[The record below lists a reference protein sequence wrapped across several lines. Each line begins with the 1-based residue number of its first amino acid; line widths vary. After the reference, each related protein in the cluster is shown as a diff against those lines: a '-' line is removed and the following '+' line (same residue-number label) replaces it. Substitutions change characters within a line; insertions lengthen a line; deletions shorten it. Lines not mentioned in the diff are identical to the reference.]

1 MIDPDFW
8 RGKRVFLTGHTGF
21 KGAWLSLWL
30 RELGAELSG
39 YSLAPQTEPNLYT
52 IAGVR
57 DGLAD
62 ETIAD
67 IRDGAALAAA
77 VRRAD
82 PEIALHLA
90 AQALVLPSYD
100 DPVETFST
108 NVVGTVSVLNALR
121 AAPSLRAAIAVTSD
135 KCYENRE
142 WPWGYR
148 ETDPMG
154 GHDPYSASKGAA
166 ELAIAAMRRCYFPPE
181 GPAALASARAG
192 NVIGGGDW
200 SIHRLVP
207 DLLRALAAGKPCAIR
222 HPQAIRP
229 WQHVL
234 DPLAG
239 YLVLAEA
246 LWRDGPAHAMG
257 WNFGPR
263 EENAKPVAWIAE
275 RLAALWGGP
284 ADWVPTAPP
293 AHENAYLKLD
303 IGQTTSRLPWR
314 PVWSIDEALASIASW
329 HRAHADGA
337 DMRALTLAQIG
348 DFSRAA
354 TTFTKA

>member
-1 MIDPDFW
+1 MIDPAFW
-8 RGKRVFLTGHTGF
+8 RGKRVFVTGHTGF

-30 RELGAELSG
+30 GELGARVSG
-39 YSLAPQTEPNLYT
+39 FSLAPPTEPSLYAV
-52 IAGVR
+52 AGVR

-108 NVVGTVSVLNALR
+108 NVVGTVSALR
-121 AAPSLRAAIAVTSD
+121 EAPSLRAAIAVTSD

-148 ETDPMG
+148 ETDAMG

-166 ELAIAAMRRCYFPPE
+166 ELAVASMRRCFFPPE
-181 GPAALASARAG
+181 GRVGLASARAG

-200 SIHRLVP
+200 SAHRLVP
-207 DLLRALAAGKPCAIR
+207 DLLRALAAGEPCFIR
-222 HPQAIRP
+222 HPRAIRP

-246 LWRDGPAHAMG
+246 LWRDGAAHAMG

-275 RLAALWGGP
+275 KLAALWGGP
-284 ADWVPTAPP
+284 ADWAPAAPP
-293 AHENAYLKLD
+293 VHENAYLKLD
-303 IGQTTSRLPWR
+303 IGQATGRLPWR
-314 PVWSIDEALASIASW
+314 PAWSIEDALAAVAAW
-329 HRAHADGA
+329 HRAHAEGA
-337 DMRALTLAQIG
+337 DMLAVTLAQIAG
-348 DFSRAA
+348 FSRAA
-354 TTFTKA
+354 AASIPPS